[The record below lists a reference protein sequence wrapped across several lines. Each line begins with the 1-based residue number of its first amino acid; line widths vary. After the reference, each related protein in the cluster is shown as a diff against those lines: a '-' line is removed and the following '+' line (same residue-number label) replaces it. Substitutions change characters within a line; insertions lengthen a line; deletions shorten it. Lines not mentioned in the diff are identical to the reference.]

1 MLLKNKSIFTIGVIC
16 LVFFIGI
23 AAYLW
28 YLYFKEYEGKIIAE
42 NDGLAFMRAVEFENS
57 GPIYYINADV
67 LDPDNVI
74 PKYYFRV
81 KNSSDKDYEYYL
93 YIEDSNGNDGCNAN
107 TRFKRSDLQYEL
119 RLDNQLLK
127 NGSLDSI
134 SDNLLYVNTVEAGKV
149 NDYSLKIWLKD
160 DVEDYEDLHYHYII
174 TMKEKR

>member
-1 MLLKNKSIFTIGVIC
+1 MLLKNKSIFTIGIIC
-16 LVFFIGI
+16 LILFVGI
-23 AAYLW
+23 ASYLW
-28 YLYFKEYEGKIIAE
+28 YLYFNDYEGKLIAE
-42 NDGLAFMRAVEFENS
+42 NEGLEFMRAVEFENS

-81 KNSSDKDYEYYL
+81 KNNSKKDYEYYL
-93 YIEDSNGNDGCNAN
+93 YIEDSDGNDGCSSA
-107 TRFKRSDLQYEL
+107 TRFKRSDLQFEL
-119 RLDNQLLK
+119 KLDNKIIK

-134 SDNLLYVNTVEAGKV
+134 EDNLLYINTVEAGNV

-160 DVEDYEDLHYHYII
+160 DTVDYENLHYHYII